1 MLPIDL
7 DIVSLLISVA
17 GSYLASLLP
26 LPSFFRKNNRAQHIH
41 DCFNKA
47 LRPWNEDIAAP
58 FYEKGRE
65 KELRKNL
72 LAYIRGE
79 VPADGRVRDLMADW
93 VKAMSED
100 EVCAAMIHEI
110 KMEDLPEEV
119 RAVSSV
125 VEQVWL
131 GLQRLERKVDKVD
144 AGVEAIWNK
153 LSLTQFVCLNDCIRE
168 SRTLP
173 GGEINARQLTDGSFW
188 RDVEH
193 LRTVVDGLGKYGDF
207 VIKGSEGRGKS
218 ILSYQVAQELIAKQG
233 FTVFVSEKSW
243 TWEKVRKELDDLLE
257 GPGPLLIVLENIQQ
271 AAAEEVSL
279 ILDYFKDHANGDADR
294 HWFLA
299 NMRLTYENVVDSEV
313 NLREPDSLINLD
325 DFQAARAKK
334 ITRHLA
340 RVHSLKVERLKVNNI
355 SLRANLP
362 TNLRVLSKY
371 IQAYVEKKVENVDE
385 GTILSLFSALYGL
398 PRLSQRRRECLMKLG
413 AVNIFDV
420 PVHLAAF
427 SEQDQEFL
435 LGYAGRGLCYLQ
447 GRQLFLPHST
457 DAEFLC
463 KALCGKDDPDYVK
476 KVAAAVVTYYR
487 KLVAKCRSG
496 LLEDSEREEIGRG
509 FTMIVI
515 AAYHSDLYHPI
526 ADYYH
531 QIAPAKEIIE
541 TLSPSHVLPTLVF
554 PEGAEDDRG
563 ERLGLYRDHIP
574 YLRSKLPY
582 GALSSLYRV
591 LKHYPGY
598 SGDQM
603 VQDLLVDLDEPAW
616 QKLFRGY
623 SFVYKNELY
632 DVLLQTPSCRNAIE
646 EYERAHP
653 GFFKK
658 YKTPRRYISLLSKD
672 QGDLRVIMKDL
683 ASGRR
688 NIGQAQDEI
697 ASLILNIKDLVASSP
712 GGFQARPLSY
722 ILTYLAGIDQTC
734 GTDFKVPLMKD
745 EAFIADVWA
754 RLDSRE
760 DPFGHS
766 NADFHYI
773 VHYFNDYF
781 PEIRERV
788 KELLVKASEPDVK
801 WSMRFYIGIIR
812 NIYKQDKAKLNR
824 DPFDAG
830 SLAEYIEQLVL
841 EDAAAHI
848 DGFCY
853 SYSDFL
859 YFADFH
865 NDAYPEIKE
874 RLDFLIANPPGERE
888 KKSMRT
894 WVRRAQ
900 RPLSEEDRRNQ
911 FKKATWRVRNDFA
924 AAIAQL
930 LGLGDMID
938 GRRAAAS

>member
-7 DIVSLLISVA
+7 DPNIVSLLISVA

-65 KELRKNL
+65 ESLRKDL

-79 VPADGRVRDLMADW
+79 VPADGRVRDLMVDW
-93 VKAMSED
+93 VRAMSED

-125 VEQVWL
+125 VEQVWQ

-193 LRTVVDGLGKYGDF
+193 LRTVVDGLGKYGHF

-218 ILSYQVAQELIAKQG
+218 ILSYQVAQELIEKEG

-243 TWEKVRKELDDLLE
+243 TWEKVYKELDDLLK
-257 GPGPLLIVLENIQQ
+257 GPGPLLIVLENIHQ
-271 AAAEEVSL
+271 AADEVSL
-279 ILDYFKDHANGDADR
+279 IVDYFKRHAKDSGGR

-299 NMRLTYENVVDSEV
+299 NMRLTYENVIDSAV
-313 NLREPDSLINLD
+313 NLLEPDSRINLD
-325 DFQAARAKK
+325 EFQAARSEEV
-334 ITRHLA
+334 TSHLA
-340 RVHSLKVERLKVNNI
+340 SGLSLQVDRLTVNKI
-355 SLRANLP
+355 ALRSILP
-362 TNLRVLSKY
+362 PNLRVLSKY
-371 IQAYVEKKVENVDE
+371 FQAYAERQGEDVDE
-385 GTILSLFSALYGL
+385 GMILNLFSEHFGL
-398 PRLSQRRRECLMKLG
+398 TPLSRKRKECLMKLG

-427 SEQDQEFL
+427 SDEEGTFL
-435 LGYAGRGLCYLQ
+435 LDYASRGLCYRQ
-447 GRQLFLPHST
+447 GDQLFLPHST
-457 DAEFLC
+457 DAEYLC
-463 KALCGKDDPDYVK
+463 KALCGKDDPKFVK
-476 KVAAAVVTYYR
+476 KVADAVVKYYR
-487 KLVAKCRSG
+487 TLVAKCRAG
-496 LLEDSEREEIGRG
+496 ELEESEREEIGRW
-509 FTMIVI
+509 FALLSM
-515 AAYHSDLYHPI
+515 AAYHSDKYQLI
-526 ADYYH
+526 ADSFH
-531 QIAPAKEIIE
+531 QVEQAREIIGTICPSYIVAAMVYGDSGEEEKGQRLRLFLDNIE
-541 TLSPSHVLPTLVF
+541 TIRGNLSF
-554 PEGAEDDRG
+554 GAFC
-563 ERLGLYRDHIP
+563 
-574 YLRSKLPY
+574 
-582 GALSSLYRV
+582 SLYII

-598 SGDQM
+598 SGDRL
-603 VQDLLVDLDEPAW
+603 VQDLLADQDEQAW
-616 QKLFRGY
+616 QKMFRG
-623 SFVYKNELY
+623 SPRIYKNSVY
-632 DVLLQTPSCRNAIE
+632 NAVIKNPSCRRAIE
-646 EYERAHP
+646 EYERLHP
-653 GFFKK
+653 DLVKR
-658 YKTPRRYISLLSKD
+658 YKTPRRYVSLLSKI
-672 QGDLRVIMKDL
+672 QGDLKKIGGNL
-683 ASGRR
+683 TSGRTD
-688 NIGQAQDEI
+688 IGQEQSKIE
-697 ASLILNIKDLVASSP
+697 SLILTVKDLVASSP
-712 GGFQARPLSY
+712 GGFLSRPLSY
-722 ILTYLAGIDQTC
+722 ILRHLSDIDKAC
-734 GTDFKVPLMKD
+734 GTNFKEPLMKD
-745 EAFIADVWA
+745 EAFMADVWE
-754 RLDSRE
+754 RLDSSY
-760 DPFGHS
+760 DPFGRS

-773 VHYFNDYF
+773 AHYFNAYF

-788 KELLVKASEPDVK
+788 KELLLHTSDVTVK
-801 WSMRFYIGIIR
+801 WSMRNYIGNIR
-812 NIYKQDKAKLNR
+812 NIYQRDKSKLNR
-824 DPFDAG
+824 EPFEAG
-830 SLAEYIEQLVL
+830 SLGEFIEQLVL

-848 DGFCY
+848 DGFSY
-853 SYSDFL
+853 SYSDFR

-911 FKKATWRVRNDFA
+911 FKKATWRIRNDFA

-930 LGLGDMID
+930 LGQELE
-938 GRRAAAS
+938 